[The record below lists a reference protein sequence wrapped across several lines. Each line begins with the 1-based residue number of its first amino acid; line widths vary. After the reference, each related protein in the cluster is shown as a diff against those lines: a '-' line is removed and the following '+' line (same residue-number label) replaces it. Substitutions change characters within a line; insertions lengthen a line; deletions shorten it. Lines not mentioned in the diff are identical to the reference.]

1 MLLFSC
7 QTSADDIE
15 LSGEASVGYDT
26 NPAQSHASEDLAFAH
41 IALGAVKT
49 LNLEQSDL
57 RFALDGW
64 YRDYEADN
72 DSYRL
77 SLGSAWS
84 RPIARDRGLLT
95 LSVSGA
101 IYRDAL
107 VPADARNEGALTL
120 RYDHILNARDTVG
133 LSAEVCRLDYRN
145 PSLPWS
151 GRPGSGSGR
160 QNSGGCCK
168 PSARQGPRRRSAA
181 LEQRRNDQRSTIALD
196 AIHAWSPTLSTR
208 ITLAH
213 ARNASTVA
221 LESYD
226 RNGIG
231 LLAQFMLNN
240 AWRLESGL
248 GWSRSD
254 YSHAQRRLERRDEE
268 LNAALVIR
276 HRRGARELF
285 CSLDWIDSDS
295 TIDVH
300 SFRQQVAQCGMAW
313 SF

>member
-1 MLLFSC
+1 MLLSSC
-7 QTSADDIE
+7 QTSADNIE

-26 NPAQSHASEDLAFAH
+26 NPAQSHASEDLAFAR
-41 IALGAVKT
+41 IALGAAKT
-49 LNLEQSDL
+49 LTLDQSDL

-64 YRDYEADN
+64 YRDYAADN

-77 SLGSAWS
+77 ALSSAWS
-84 RPIARDRGLLT
+84 RPTARDRGLLT
-95 LSVSGA
+95 LSVAGA

-107 VPADARNEGALTL
+107 VPADARNEAALTL
-120 RYDHILNARDTVG
+120 RYDRILNARDTVG
-133 LSAEVCRLDYRN
+133 LSAEVRRLDYRN

-151 GRPGSGSGR
+151 GRPGSGSGLQLSHGR
-160 QNSGGCCK
+160 GKTSG
-168 PSARQGPRRRSAA
+168 RQGPGRQSAA
-181 LEQRRNDQRSTIALD
+181 REQRRDDQRSTIALD
-196 AIHAWSPTLSTR
+196 ASHAWSPALSTR

-226 RNGIG
+226 RSGIG
-231 LLAQFMLNN
+231 FSARFMLNHS
-240 AWRLESGL
+240 WLLESGL

-254 YSHAQRRLERRDEE
+254 YSHTQRRLERRDEE

-276 HRRGARELF
+276 HRLGARELF
-285 CSLDWIDSDS
+285 CGLDWLNDKS
-295 TIDVH
+295 TIDER
-300 SFRQQVAQCGMAW
+300 SFRQQVIQCGMAW